1 MKKILC
7 GQQKGG
13 VGKST
18 LAGNIAVGLARRG
31 LRVIMIDT
39 DKQQSCVKWG
49 SRRKTSN
56 IAPVIDFA
64 TLMAKRG
71 AEGNKEFLTTFDKLD
86 ASGNFDVCI
95 IDAGGR
101 DNPELRL
108 SMFVADVLLAPCLP
122 SQADVES
129 LQEFDEVVG
138 DVLGGNPDLK
148 AITVLN
154 KCNFGLN
161 FHTEIGL
168 AQAAIEEMD
177 YLSNCPA
184 VVSERP
190 NFRAAW
196 LEGKSVYDLET
207 DSARAAQEQINGV
220 ISHVYEQ

>member
-1 MKKILC
+1 MQKILC

-18 LAGNIAVGLARRG
+18 LAGNIAVGLAAQG
-31 LRVIMIDT
+31 KRVIIIDT

-56 IAPVIDFA
+56 IKPEVHYA
-64 TLMAKRG
+64 TLLAKKG
-71 AEGNKEFLTTFDKLD
+71 QDGNLEFLDTFKKLE
-86 ASGNFDVCI
+86 ASGNFDVCL

-138 DVLGGNPDLK
+138 DVLAGNPNLRP
-148 AITVLN
+148 ITILN

-161 FHTEIGL
+161 FHREIGL
-168 AQAAIEEMD
+168 AQDAIAQME
-177 YLSNCPA
+177 YLNNCPA
-184 VVSERP
+184 VISERP
-190 NFRAAW
+190 NFRATW
-196 LEGKSVYDLET
+196 LDGASVYDLHT
-207 DSARAAQEQINGV
+207 DSAKAAQEQIDGV
-220 ISHVYEQ
+220 IKWL

>member
-18 LAGNIAVGLARRG
+18 LAGNIAVGLATQG
-31 LRVIMIDT
+31 QRVIIIDT

-56 IAPVIDFA
+56 ILPEVHYA
-64 TLMAKRG
+64 TLLAKKG
-71 AEGNKEFLTTFDKLD
+71 AEGNREFLSTFEKLEG
-86 ASGNFDVCI
+86 SGNFDVCL

-108 SMFVADVLLAPCLP
+108 SMFVANVLIAPCLP

-129 LQEFDEVVG
+129 LQEFDEMVG
-138 DVLGGNPDLK
+138 DVLAGNPTLK
-148 AITVLN
+148 AITILN

-161 FHTEIGL
+161 FHREIGL
-168 AQAAIEEMD
+168 ARDAIAEMEN
-177 YLSNCPA
+177 LSDCPA

-196 LEGKSVYDLET
+196 LEGQSVYDLET
-207 DSARAAQEQINGV
+207 NSAKEAQKQIDGV
-220 ISHVYEQ
+220 ISCL

>member
-18 LAGNIAVGLARRG
+18 LAGNIAVGLAIQG
-31 LRVIMIDT
+31 QRVIIIDT

-56 IAPVIDFA
+56 ITPEVHYAR
-64 TLMAKRG
+64 LLAKKSV
-71 AEGNKEFLTTFDKLD
+71 EGNREFLGTFDKLE
-86 ASGNFDVCI
+86 ASGNFDVCL

-108 SMFVADVLLAPCLP
+108 SMFVADILLAPCLP

-129 LQEFDEVVG
+129 LQEFDEMVG
-138 DVLGGNPDLK
+138 EVLAGNTRLRSL
-148 AITVLN
+148 TVLN

-161 FHTEIGL
+161 FHREIGL
-168 AQAAIEEMD
+168 AQAAIAEMD
-177 YLSNCPA
+177 HLNNCPV

-196 LEGKSVYDLET
+196 LDGRSVYDLDT
-207 DSARAAQEQINGV
+207 DSAQEAQKQINGV
-220 ISHVYEQ
+220 IACL